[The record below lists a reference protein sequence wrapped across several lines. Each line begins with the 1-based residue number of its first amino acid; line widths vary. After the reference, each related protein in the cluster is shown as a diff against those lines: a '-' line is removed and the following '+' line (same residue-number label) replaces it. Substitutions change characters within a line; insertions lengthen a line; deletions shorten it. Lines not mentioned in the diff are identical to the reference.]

1 MDLAPLKDDP
11 ALAADPQRN
20 NDFDY
25 SFPGDFDTQD
35 RCPFAAHVRKTNP
48 RNDLQNNTE
57 TRRIVRRGIPFGPE
71 VSSLESQSGRTLH
84 DRGLLFRCYQSVIA
98 NGFQFIQQCELPF
111 HPNDDPHLQ
120 LSSLGEQ
127 HWVPLRQA
135 RRPGS
140 WIRPYHWS
148 SFW

>member
-98 NGFQFIQQCELPF
+98 NGFQFIQQCKLPVR
-111 HPNDDPHLQ
+111 PNGDPH
-120 LSSLGEQ
+120 
-127 HWVPLRQA
+127 
-135 RRPGS
+135 
-140 WIRPYHWS
+140 
-148 SFW
+148 